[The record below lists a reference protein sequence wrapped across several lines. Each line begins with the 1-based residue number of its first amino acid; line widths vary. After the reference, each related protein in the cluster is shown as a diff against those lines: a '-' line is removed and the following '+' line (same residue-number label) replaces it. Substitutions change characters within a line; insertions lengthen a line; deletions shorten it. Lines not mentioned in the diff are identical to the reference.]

1 VDVTTVEVESTNTS
15 ALVVLKRTI
24 VVSLLDIDDAE
35 SAVEYLV
42 ELEPLSFVTE
52 EALDDDSVDVGLVV
66 DKTCA

>member
-1 VDVTTVEVESTNTS
+1 
-15 ALVVLKRTI
+15 
-24 VVSLLDIDDAE
+24 LDIDDAE